1 MISTQPQRE
10 NKYTSHHTH
19 SSHLQRL
26 YVLKGRSF
34 AVPFPFIF
42 DPLSMVSL
50 EVVGCMLIE
59 VEMNDELFYE
69 SSWMQKDSRL
79 LVESRVIPQNCL
91 RRCVCL
97 PEDGKPSASGG
108 ISPESNCCLVF
119 GGVFRRLGLLNPR
132 TVANRHSPLLGTLTC
147 AMCGSGDH
155 TATIHRQ

>member
-1 MISTQPQRE
+1 
-10 NKYTSHHTH
+10 
-19 SSHLQRL
+19 
-26 YVLKGRSF
+26 
-34 AVPFPFIF
+34 
-42 DPLSMVSL
+42 MVSL

-119 GGVFRRLGLLNPR
+119 GSVFRRLGL
-132 TVANRHSPLLGTLTC
+132 SKDYPLRYRRCDT
-147 AMCGSGDH
+147 
-155 TATIHRQ
+155 Q